1 MGPAVLLYRLL
12 ASLFALITL
21 FRAARDGG
29 RAAVCARLRVADPA
43 PGPHV
48 WLHGASNGELASAR
62 PVLAALVA
70 ARPDLHWLITANT
83 ATGVAFARDWNL
95 PRTSVRPAPLD
106 LAATTRRTCRDWT
119 VRAHVTLESELW
131 PNRILL
137 CPGPVIGLGT
147 RLSEGSAG
155 IWGRF
160 PRLAR
165 RLLTRLDLVLP
176 QDHGT
181 ARRLLALGLSQE
193 VLGPTVDLKAFYTP
207 PPPAEAPAFD
217 RARTW
222 LAASTHEGEEAAV
235 LDAHTALLTQ
245 DPGLRLILAPRHPAR
260 ADAIAALVDARGLT
274 LARRS
279 LGQDPEGA
287 QVYLADTMG
296 EMALWYAS
304 AGRVFIGGTLT
315 DRGGHTPYEPAAFG
329 AALLHGPDMRNFTTA
344 AERLALAGASVTVT
358 DGAALADALRA
369 LTSPE
374 AQARAGAAAQKA
386 LRPEAD
392 ATTLCAL
399 LADHLPRA

>member
-1 MGPAVLLYRLL
+1 MGAAVLLYRLL

-21 FRAARDGG
+21 FRAARAGG
-29 RAAVCARLRVADPA
+29 RAAACARLRVADPA

-83 ATGVAFARDWNL
+83 ATGLALAQGWAL

-119 VRAHVTLESELW
+119 IRAHVTLESELW

-147 RLSEGSAG
+147 RLSAGSAG

-165 RLLTRLDLVLP
+165 RLLTRLDLVVP
-176 QDHGT
+176 QDPGT

-193 VLGPTVDLKAFYTP
+193 VLGPTVDLKAFYTA
-207 PPPAEAPAFD
+207 PPPAEAPTFD

-235 LDAHTALLTQ
+235 LDAHAALLAQ

-279 LGQDPEGA
+279 LGQDPQGA

-344 AERLALAGASVTVT
+344 AERLARAGASVTVT
-358 DGAALADALRA
+358 DGVALADALRA
-369 LTSPE
+369 LSAPE
-374 AQARAGAAAQKA
+374 AQARAGEAAQKA
-386 LRPEAD
+386 LRPQAD
-392 ATTLCAL
+392 ASTLCDL

>member
-1 MGPAVLLYRLL
+1 MGPTVLLYRLL

-21 FRAARDGG
+21 LQAARNGG
-29 RAAVCARLRVADPA
+29 RAAILARLHVADPA

-62 PVLAALVA
+62 PVLEALVE

-83 ATGVAFARDWNL
+83 PTGVALAQGWAL

-106 LAATTRRTCRDWT
+106 LAGTTRRTCRNWT
-119 VRAHVTLESELW
+119 IRAHVTLESELW

-147 RLSEGSAG
+147 RLSEGSART
-155 IWGRF
+155 WRRF

-165 RLLTRLDLVLP
+165 RLLTRLDLVVP
-176 QDHGT
+176 QDPGT
-181 ARRLLALGLSQE
+181 ARRLLDLGLSKE
-193 VLGPTVDLKAFYTP
+193 VLGPVIDLKAFYSP

-217 RARTW
+217 RAHTW

-235 LDAHTALLTQ
+235 LDAHAALLTQ

-260 ADAIAALVDARGLT
+260 AEDIAAQIRARGLT
-274 LARRS
+274 LTRRS
-279 LGQDPEGA
+279 LAQDPEGA

-296 EMALWYAS
+296 EMALWYAR

-344 AERLALAGASVTVT
+344 AERLAQAGASVTIR
-358 DGAALADALRA
+358 DEAALAEALRA
-369 LTSPE
+369 LSDAA
-374 AQARAGAAAQKA
+374 AQAQAGAAARTA
-386 LRPEAD
+386 LRPQAD
-392 ATTLCAL
+392 VATLCSL
-399 LADHLPRA
+399 LTDHLPRS